1 MENYR
6 TSHNLATLRNGKKV
20 LIRCLKEQ
28 DRDGLIE
35 FFKQAPPEDVQ
46 FCREDV
52 KDPRTVA
59 CWLNQENSRI
69 IMALVAMDVENN
81 QPVASLNLYRGR
93 HAALNVGEI
102 QQVLVARPYQGFGL
116 GSLMLDEMIGLAVR
130 ERLSW
135 LKVEVNIES
144 KRVIKAFE
152 SRGFK
157 IRATFEDYFQDMN
170 GQKYDAAL
178 MMRSMLQKEEDF

>member
-1 MENYR
+1 MENYNA
-6 TSHNLATLRNGKKV
+6 SENIAILRNGKKV

-28 DRDGLIE
+28 DLDGLIE

-59 CWLNQENSRI
+59 CWLTQENSRI
-69 IMALVAMDVENN
+69 IMALVAIDLETN

-93 HAALNVGEI
+93 HAASNVGEI
-102 QQVLVARPYQGFGL
+102 QQVLVARSYQGLGL
-116 GSLMLDEMIGLAVR
+116 GSLILDEMIGLAVR

-135 LKVEVNIES
+135 LKVEVNAEL
-144 KRVIKAFE
+144 KGVIKAFQ
-152 SRGFK
+152 SRGFE
-157 IRATFEDYFQDMN
+157 IRATFEDYFHTMN
-170 GQKYDAAL
+170 GKTYDAAL
-178 MMRSMLQKEEDF
+178 MIRSILPKEEGF